1 MTIEAAFL
9 SMMPTTVVVYSL
21 SSNDKYGKPTFSAS
35 GTSTRCRVVPN
46 SVSSRSATGVDEV
59 SDGKIYFYGT
69 PTVTLTDKLLL
80 NGVQLTVKSI
90 QVQNDENGSHHTVVT
105 YGA

>member
-1 MTIEAAFL
+1 MAIETAFS

-35 GTSTRCRVVPN
+35 GTSVKCRVVPN
-46 SVSSRSATGVDEV
+46 VVTSRSATGVDEV

-69 PTVTLTDKLLL
+69 PTVTVADKLLL
-80 NGVQLTVKSI
+80 DGLQLTVKSI
-90 QVQNDENGSHHTVVT
+90 QVQNDENGPHHTVVT